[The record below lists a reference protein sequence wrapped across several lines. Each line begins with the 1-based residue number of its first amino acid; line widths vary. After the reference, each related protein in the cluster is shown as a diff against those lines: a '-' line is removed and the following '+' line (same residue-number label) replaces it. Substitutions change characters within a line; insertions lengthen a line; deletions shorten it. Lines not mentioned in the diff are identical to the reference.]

1 VLPDQRRE
9 RILNLVRSVGGVR
22 VSELVEQLGVSDMT
36 IRRDIEVL
44 AGRGL
49 VARVHGGATTVG
61 DRSADEP
68 GFAAK
73 SAQQRIEKRAIA
85 RAAVRLVQ
93 PGAAV
98 ALSAGTTTY
107 EIARELCAVADLTVV
122 TNSFPAAQ
130 LLHEAGRSDLT
141 VVLTGGTRTPSDAL
155 VGPVAVEALRGLHVD
170 TVFLGVHGFD
180 ERSGF
185 TTPNLVEAET
195 NRALLACARR
205 RVVTADHTK
214 WGVVGLASITG
225 LGDIEV
231 LVVDDRI
238 QPEALLAL
246 EKAVPEVLLAPT
258 DEIRAAAPRADD
270 ADDGR
275 P

>member
-9 RILNLVRSVGGVR
+9 RILHLVRSVGGVR

-49 VARVHGGATTVG
+49 VARVHGGATALG

-68 GFAAK
+68 GFTAK
-73 SAQQRIEKRAIA
+73 SVQQRVEKRAIA

-107 EIARELCAVADLTVV
+107 EIARELCAVPDLTVV

-180 ERSGF
+180 ERGF

-195 NRALLACARR
+195 NRALLSCARR

-225 LGDIEV
+225 LEDIEV

-238 QPEALLAL
+238 QPEALIAL

-258 DEIRAAAPRADD
+258 DSIRAAAPHD
-270 ADDGR
+270 ADGGR
-275 P
+275 AGR